1 MENFAENLD
10 TRMNNIEPLEEFPY
24 NDAMWAPMW
33 SNEHAVIVGVGVY
46 VMDDNGDYVMAGP
59 ATQGYSSN
67 LPAKM
72 SIRYLTGIDASTAA
86 EDMEDADELDE
97 IVNIEQHD
105 LTQIE
110 NDLQEAG
117 VDTSGLEF
125 ESPTVEV
132 GEDNQDTETS
142 EAEEKA
148 ESDGLLPF
156 LSPVSI
162 LLTVALAGILFAN
175 RKD

>member
-1 MENFAENLD
+1 
-10 TRMNNIEPLEEFPY
+10 
-24 NDAMWAPMW
+24 
-33 SNEHAVIVGVGVY
+33 
-46 VMDDNGDYVMAGP
+46 MAGP

-125 ESPTVEV
+125 ENPTVEV
-132 GEDNQDTETS
+132 GEDNQDSDTS
-142 EAEEKA
+142 DAEEKA

-156 LSPVSI
+156 LSPISI